1 MSFAKERQSIKD
13 LDLSQSTEPAS
24 APPPYHGLDPD
35 TVLAA
40 LEAAGWPTSGSLL
53 ALNSY
58 ENRVYQVGLADGG
71 FVVAKFYRPGRWTD
85 AAILEEH
92 AFALELA
99 AAEIPVVAPL
109 PGPDGTTL
117 LHHGGFRL
125 AVYPRRG
132 GRAPEPG
139 DPDTL
144 RRLGRF
150 LGRLHA
156 VGAAGRFA
164 HRPRLSVERLGRE
177 PWRFLCEGGVVPAEV
192 RHNFCGAAEAL
203 LDGIAARFEQ
213 VGPLP
218 ALRLHGDFHPGNVLW
233 TDQGPHVVDL
243 DDCMT
248 GPAVQ
253 DLWMLLSG
261 PRGDMEA
268 QLRVLLEGY
277 TEFADF
283 DPLALH
289 LVEALRGLRMIH
301 YCAWLARRWDDPAFP
316 RHFPWFGTPRYW
328 EEQMIGLRE
337 QRERLAE
344 PPLRP

>member
-1 MSFAKERQSIKD
+1 MCAFCTQID
-13 LDLSQSTEPAS
+13 
-24 APPPYHGLDPD
+24 PPTPYHGLDPD

-40 LEAAGWPTSGSLL
+40 LEAAGWPASGSLL

-71 FVVAKFYRPGRWTD
+71 FVVAKFYRPGRWSD
-85 AAILEEH
+85 EAILEEH

-99 AAEIPVVAPL
+99 AAEVPVVAPL

-117 LHHGGFRL
+117 LRHGGFRF

-177 PWRFLCEGGVVPAEV
+177 PRRFLCRGEVVPAEV

-203 LDGIAARFEQ
+203 LEGIAERFEQ

-218 ALRLHGDFHPGNVLW
+218 TLRLHGDFHPGNVLW

-248 GPAVQ
+248 GPAIQ

-261 PRGDMEA
+261 SRGEMEA

-301 YCAWLARRWDDPAFP
+301 YCAWLARRWSDPAFP

-337 QRERLAE
+337 QAERLAA